1 MGSWTLGVPCPGLA
15 DPEINQ
21 GGLWAQRG
29 SLQTPSWQV
38 SCDEPPL
45 SERGV
50 RASPERG
57 LGETY
62 FQVVFLNRPNR
73 SNKNNVS
80 ERRVYVC
87 AKQGR
92 GKVVGTDA
100 PSFDWICSWHVRGRL
115 LGDTELQAGA
125 HICSPLGWEGGQKT
139 EWINWP
145 QTQKDKPFINGLSIS
160 TWRAQFWVNI
170 VNAEWNK
177 PMILM

>member
-1 MGSWTLGVPCPGLA
+1 M
-15 DPEINQ
+15 
-21 GGLWAQRG
+21 
-29 SLQTPSWQV
+29 

-87 AKQGR
+87 AKQGL

-100 PSFDWICSWHVRGRL
+100 PSFD
-115 LGDTELQAGA
+115 
-125 HICSPLGWEGGQKT
+125 
-139 EWINWP
+139 
-145 QTQKDKPFINGLSIS
+145 
-160 TWRAQFWVNI
+160 
-170 VNAEWNK
+170 
-177 PMILM
+177 